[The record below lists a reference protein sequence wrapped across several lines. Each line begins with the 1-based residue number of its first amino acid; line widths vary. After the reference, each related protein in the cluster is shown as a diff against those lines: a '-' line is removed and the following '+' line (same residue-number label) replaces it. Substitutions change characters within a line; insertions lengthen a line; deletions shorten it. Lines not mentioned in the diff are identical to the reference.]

1 MQPTMIVMEPLKYV
15 KETARVVHVQRILI
29 VMEIPSAR
37 LTILV
42 VSIYMFYCM
51 RFLLPRREYEN

>member
-1 MQPTMIVMEPLKYV
+1 MMIVMEVVQSV
-15 KETARVVHVQRILI
+15 KETAHVVHVQRILI
-29 VMEIPSAR
+29 VMEIPSAK